1 MAFRKSVRSHYASPP
16 FAHGFGE
23 VKFEPGASSGSARYL
38 SRSFIPPE
46 ELADSALP
54 LFSLDDVIKSG
65 QVIDGTVSFGPSDPA
80 LIGAR
85 VNSALTSYIETHPV
99 TPSSDEN

>member
-1 MAFRKSVRSHYASPP
+1 MAFRKSVRSHYAPPP

-54 LFSLDDVIKSG
+54 L
-65 QVIDGTVSFGPSDPA
+65 SDPA

-85 VNSALTSYIETHPV
+85 VNSALTSYIESHPV